1 MYNGSDMFILD
12 DVLSAVDAQVARC
25 ILYNAI
31 LGPLMKQQTRV
42 LCTHNVQVYLFPQSF
57 IYYYF

>member
-1 MYNGSDMFILD
+1 MFILD
-12 DVLSAVDAQVARC
+12 DVLSAVDARVARC

-42 LCTHNVQVYLFPQSF
+42 VCTHNVQVISMLREVFF
-57 IYYYF
+57 